1 MDISIVLPESEVA
14 AVTFVDADVYVRF
27 SAGAT
32 RKASSAAGEK
42 PSPGFSKGIVLQLRG
57 AQFIGQED
65 PKLGRV
71 SAGRLQL
78 AGEWRK
84 EIPVPFEF
92 HGQVHFE
99 LTFANGAY
107 LIAGG
112 SGISLRFEGEPNF
125 AESLAC

>member
-14 AVTFVDADVYVRF
+14 AVASVDPEIYVRF
-27 SAGAT
+27 SAAAT
-32 RKASSAAGEK
+32 LKASTAEGEK
-42 PSPGFSKGIVLQLRG
+42 PSQGFSRGVVLQLQG
-57 AQFIGQED
+57 AQIIGQED
-65 PKLGRV
+65 PKLGRI

-92 HGQVHFE
+92 KGPVHLE
-99 LTFANGAY
+99 ISFANRAY
-107 LIAGG
+107 LVAGG
-112 SGISLRFEGEPNF
+112 SDINLRFEGEPNF